1 MSSDLEMLAAP
12 FYAAAVVLAVS
23 GATKLRD
30 PVPAAQAL
38 RTAGLRATTTS
49 SRAIGVAE
57 IGVAV
62 SALVAPVRVTA
73 IALALAYG
81 ALAAFAAFVMVRR
94 PGTDC
99 GCFGTSSA
107 PVGPAHLTIDV
118 AAALVALGIAIAPL
132 RSTIDVL
139 ADQPFAAA
147 PFVVLTGVL
156 SWLVVV
162 TMTDLTTVLR
172 ATSSSGGAG

>member
-1 MSSDLEMLAAP
+1 MSSDLEILAAP

-30 PVPAAQAL
+30 PSPAAQAL
-38 RTAGLRATTTS
+38 RTAGLRATATTT
-49 SRAIGVAE
+49 RAIGVGE
-57 IGVAV
+57 LAV
-62 SALVAPVRVTA
+62 GIAALVAPVRVTA
-73 IALALAYG
+73 VALAVAYG
-81 ALAAFAAFVMVRR
+81 ALFGFAAFVSARR

-99 GCFGTSSA
+99 GCFGTTSA
-107 PVGPAHLTIDV
+107 PVGRAHL
-118 AAALVALGIAIAPL
+118 
-132 RSTIDVL
+132 TIDVL
-139 ADQPFAAA
+139 ADQPFGAA

-172 ATSSSGGAG
+172 ATSSSGHTA